1 MSMIFI
7 LEINLVAVNLYTLI
21 LISSIEHEFV
31 RVLWGSWLNH
41 GMNWQVLQQEME
53 NFDSNMVDDGRI

>member
-7 LEINLVAVNLYTLI
+7 LEIDLVAVNLYTLI

-31 RVLWGSWLNH
+31 RVLWGC
-41 GMNWQVLQQEME
+41 
-53 NFDSNMVDDGRI
+53 